1 MATQETATGRSDTEA
16 GTMEDRLAALEGK
29 LAELEE
35 SLPEDRVSIV
45 VFSGELDR
53 VLAAFIIATGAAA
66 LGQQVSMFFTFW
78 GYNAIRQK
86 RVLKGKSLAEK
97 MMAVMS
103 PGSSRDLPVSR
114 MNYFGVGAKML
125 RSMMKNKDVTSLEDL
140 IEMAREMDVQM
151 IACDMSRDVME
162 IRDEELID
170 GLVPGGVASFLADG
184 LRSRITVFV

>member
-1 MATQETATGRSDTEA
+1 MAAPETATGRTEGESGA
-16 GTMEDRLAALEGK
+16 LEDRLAALERK
-29 LAELEE
+29 VAELEE
-35 SLPEDRVSIV
+35 ALPEDRVSIV

-78 GYNAIRQK
+78 GYNAIRRK
-86 RVLKGKSLAEK
+86 RVLKGKNLAEK

-103 PGSSRDLPVSR
+103 PGDSRGLPVSR

-125 RSMMKNKDVTSLEDL
+125 RSMMEQKDVTSLEEL
-140 IEMAREMDVQM
+140 IEMAREMDVEM

-162 IRDEELID
+162 IHDEELID
-170 GLVPGGVASFLADG
+170 GLVPGGVGSFLADG
-184 LRSRITVFV
+184 LRSRITVFI